1 MIIDGVVLLL
11 LVGFAVHGYGQGF
24 FRGLSS
30 LVTPIL
36 GIAIAFRRCDTLAVP
51 LGSYIHNEAVCRVA
65 GFLAILLA
73 VWIAMRLCRKLLSK
87 LVDWRAMPELDRFI
101 GGILGLTKGAAMA
114 WLVLAASLIVL
125 PSSVRVIERSQVS
138 MRMLSLVERLIT
150 PKLEQ
155 GKATAVHDT
164 RGNPENGLAL
174 LRHNTEGT
182 NHHD

>member
-1 MIIDGVVLLL
+1 MIIDVVVVLLL
-11 LVGFAVHGYGQGF
+11 IGFAVHGYGQGF

-36 GIAIAFRRCDTLAVP
+36 GIVIAFRKCETLAVL

-65 GFLAILLA
+65 SFLVILLA
-73 VWIAMRLCRKLLSK
+73 VWLAMRFGRKLLSK
-87 LVDWRAMPELDRFI
+87 LVDWRGMPGLDRFT
-101 GGILGLTKGAAMA
+101 GGILGVAKGTAMV

-138 MRMLSLVERLIT
+138 MRVLSLAERLIT
-150 PKLEQ
+150 PNQEQ

-164 RGNPENGLAL
+164 RGNPGNGLAL
-174 LRHNTEGT
+174 LQHAEGA

>member
-1 MIIDGVVLLL
+1 MIINVVVVLLL
-11 LVGFAVHGYGQGF
+11 IGFAVHGYSQGF

-36 GIAIAFRRCDTLAVP
+36 GIAIAFRRCETLAVL
-51 LGSYIHNEAVCRVA
+51 LGSYIHNEAVCRVVS
-65 GFLAILLA
+65 FLAILLA
-73 VWIAMRLCRKLLSK
+73 VWLTMRLGRKLVSK
-87 LVDWRAMPELDRFI
+87 LVDWRGMPDLNRFT
-101 GGILGLTKGAAMA
+101 GGFLGLAKGTAMV

-138 MRMLSLVERLIT
+138 MRVLSLVERLIT
-150 PKLEQ
+150 PNQEQ

-174 LRHNTEGT
+174 LQHSNGAA
-182 NHHD
+182 HHD